1 MKYTICKETTYLLML
16 YEKNSVTISVDPLIV
31 MTFSESW
38 AVA

>member
-1 MKYTICKETTYLLML
+1 MSDTICKRLLYLLML